1 MEQDLEKCPTK
12 DRKTSLQDNDKQ
24 APDAKKFA
32 EFKKHSANPSEKLST
47 C

>member
-1 MEQDLEKCPTK
+1 MEQDLEKCSTK
-12 DRKTSLQDNDKQ
+12 DRKTSLQDNDEQ

-32 EFKKHSANPSEKLST
+32 EFKKRSANPSGKLFT